1 MTPRLIVFV
10 NRFYWP
16 DEQATAQLLTD
27 LAQALVA
34 RGYAVAVVTSL
45 PAGPGIPRT
54 ENRCGVTIHR
64 VRSYR
69 ARRRGLVAR
78 LLEFASF
85 YPGALWQTFRHL
97 RSGDTVVAMTDPPL
111 IGMLVSF
118 VARLRGAKLIHWVQD
133 IYPEIAMQ
141 LTGHRWLAVLV
152 PLRNYAWRC
161 SCTCLVPG
169 SDMAAGVISA
179 GMPQSK
185 VLVFPNWS
193 PQGVTTSS
201 PSAINAWRKTWALE
215 EKFVVAYSGN
225 LGRVHDLVPLLDV
238 AARFNAEPDFVLV
251 LIGTGA
257 QQTELE
263 SGARARGLRNVR
275 FLPPQPRDVL
285 ADALSAADV
294 HFVTLQRGAERYVFP
309 SKLYGV
315 AHVGRPVLFIGAPDC
330 EIARLI
336 QARGFGT
343 AFTRDQIDAIATELA
358 RLKADASLRSRLG
371 LAASA
376 FAARG
381 LERAVDG
388 FDALLSRSLRAGTAA
403 FSESRTR

>member
-1 MTPRLIVFV
+1 MPRIIFV

-34 RGYAVAVVTSL
+34 RGYTVAVMASL
-45 PAGPGIPRT
+45 PGGPGIPGT

-69 ARRRGLVAR
+69 TKWRSLVAR

-85 YPGALWQTFRHL
+85 YPGALWQTFRHVHG
-97 RSGDTVVAMTDPPL
+97 GDTVVAMTDPPL
-111 IGMLVSF
+111 IGTLVSL
-118 VARLRGAKLIHWVQD
+118 VARLRDAQLIHWVQD

-152 PLRNYAWRC
+152 PLRNYAWRHAR
-161 SCTCLVPG
+161 TCLVPG
-169 SDMAAGVISA
+169 SDMAAGLLRA
-179 GMPQSK
+179 GMPQNK
-185 VLVFPNWS
+185 VLVFPNWA
-193 PQGVTTSS
+193 PLGVATSS
-201 PSAINAWRKTWALE
+201 PAAITAWRKTWALE
-215 EKFVVAYSGN
+215 GKFIVAYSGN

-257 QQTELE
+257 QKAELE
-263 SGARARGLRNVR
+263 SDARARGLRNVR
-275 FLPPQPRDVL
+275 FLPSQPRDVL

-315 AHVGRPVLFIGAPDC
+315 ARVGRPVLFIGAPDC

-336 QARGFGT
+336 QAHGFGT
-343 AFTRDQIDAIATELA
+343 AFTRDQTEAIATELV
-358 RLKADASLRSRLG
+358 RLKADANLRSRLG

-381 LERAVDG
+381 LEQAVDG
-388 FDALLSRSLRAGTAA
+388 FDALLSRSLRAGTAT